1 MLLITETNT
10 EDVRLVT
17 EATEDGKKNYFIE
30 GVFMQANKPNRNN
43 RIYERNILFGEAKRY
58 IKTYVDENRA
68 FGELNHPQG
77 PTVNLDRVSH
87 IIKEMREDGDNL
99 MGKAKIMDTPM
110 GKIVQNLVDEGAKL
124 GVSSRGMGSL
134 KERNGINEVQKDFML
149 SAVDIVADP
158 SAPDAFV
165 NGIMEG
171 REWIWDN
178 GILKEKDMQS
188 FKENI
193 ESAYTTRQNRE
204 EKLIE
209 VYADFMS
216 KLKNV

>member
-58 IKTYVDENRA
+58 IKTYVEENRA

>member
-58 IKTYVDENRA
+58 IKTYVEENRA

-99 MGKAKIMDTPM
+99 IGKAKIMDTPM